1 MSSMRRSSTDRSRAR
16 KPAVQRVPALPSRMA
31 ATDALFW
38 YAESA
43 LPEFRPIIAGLY
55 GLDRTP
61 IAAQIEAGVELA
73 IALVPR
79 LRQRVVEVPLQL
91 GLPEWVEDPHFD
103 RSYHLRHMSLPE
115 PGGERELLDLVAALF
130 ATPLDR
136 QRPLWEATWIDG
148 LAGGRSAFLIKL
160 HHSVVDGV
168 GSAAILD
175 ALTTSEPG
183 AEPRRVPRAK
193 RTGAPPPASVAA
205 RLATLALDQA
215 RGSARLAGR
224 ALGGSLEVIA
234 KPREGVEAALR
245 VARGLRGMLA
255 DVARP
260 VTHDPLAVP
269 GSGLSRRL
277 DVSEVSIERLR
288 KIKAPLGVTIN
299 DVVLTALTGA
309 LHAYHHER
317 RVHADSLSCLVPMNL
332 RGRDERDVLGNRV
345 GIFTIALPVGEK
357 QAARRLARIVEQT
370 RAAKLDRRG
379 AAAPLLVEALT
390 LLPGAALRLLARGAL
405 GRVNVACTNVPGTHH
420 ERWMAGARIESIH
433 PFASVVEGTPL
444 VMALL
449 SYAGKMEIGI
459 DTDPEAIPDPHRI
472 ATLFGESLDE
482 LEALAERA

>member
-1 MSSMRRSSTDRSRAR
+1 
-16 KPAVQRVPALPSRMA
+16 MA

-55 GLDRTP
+55 VLDRAP
-61 IAAQIEAGVELA
+61 IAEQIEAGVDLA

-79 LRQRVVEVPLQL
+79 LRQRVVEAPLHL
-91 GLPEWVEDPHFD
+91 GLPEWIEDSHFD
-103 RSYHLRHMSLPE
+103 RSYHLRHISLPE

-183 AEPRRVPRAK
+183 AEPRRVPRAQ
-193 RTGAPPPASVAA
+193 RSRATPLPSAAA
-205 RLATLALDQA
+205 RLAALALDQA

-224 ALGGSLEVIA
+224 ALGVPLEAIA
-234 KPREGVEAALR
+234 NPREGFESAMR

-260 VTHDPLAVP
+260 ATHDPLAVP

-288 KIKAPLGVTIN
+288 KIKSPLGVTIN

-317 RVHADSLSCLVPMNL
+317 RVHTDALACLVPMNL
-332 RGRDERDVLGNRV
+332 RGRDERDTLGNRV
-345 GIFTIALPVGEK
+345 GMFTIALPVGEK
-357 QAARRLARIVEQT
+357 QVARRLARIVEQT
-370 RAAKLDRRG
+370 RAAKQDRRG

-405 GRVNVACTNVPGTHH
+405 GRVNVACTNVPGTQHP
-420 ERWMAGARIESIH
+420 RWMAGARVESIH

-459 DTDPEAIPDPHRI
+459 DTDPEAIPEPHRI
-472 ATLFGESLDE
+472 AALFSAALDE
-482 LEALAERA
+482 LETLAERA

>member
-1 MSSMRRSSTDRSRAR
+1 
-16 KPAVQRVPALPSRMA
+16 MA

-55 GLDRTP
+55 VLDRAP
-61 IAAQIEAGVELA
+61 IAEQIEAGVELA

-79 LRQRVVEVPLQL
+79 LRQRVVEAPLHL
-91 GLPEWVEDPHFD
+91 GLPEWIEDSHFD
-103 RSYHLRHMSLPE
+103 RSYHLRHISLPE

-183 AEPRRVPRAK
+183 AEPRRVPRAQ
-193 RTGAPPPASVAA
+193 RSRATPLPSAAA
-205 RLATLALDQA
+205 RLAALALDQA

-224 ALGGSLEVIA
+224 ALGVPLEAIA
-234 KPREGVEAALR
+234 NPREGFESAMR

-260 VTHDPLAVP
+260 ATHDPLAVP

-288 KIKAPLGVTIN
+288 KIKSPLGVTIN

-317 RVHADSLSCLVPMNL
+317 RVHTDALACLVPMNL
-332 RGRDERDVLGNRV
+332 RGRDERDTLGNRV
-345 GIFTIALPVGEK
+345 GMFTIALPVGEK
-357 QAARRLARIVEQT
+357 QVARRLARIVEQT
-370 RAAKLDRRG
+370 RAAKQDRRG

-405 GRVNVACTNVPGTHH
+405 GRVNVACTNVPGTQHP
-420 ERWMAGARIESIH
+420 RWMAGARVESIH

-459 DTDPEAIPDPHRI
+459 DTDPEAIPEPHRI
-472 ATLFGESLDE
+472 AALFSAALDE
-482 LEALAERA
+482 LETLAERA

>member
-1 MSSMRRSSTDRSRAR
+1 MSSTRRPSTERTRAR
-16 KPAVQRVPALPSRMA
+16 QPAVQPVPAPPSRMA

-43 LPEFRPIIAGLY
+43 LPEFRPIIAGLF
-55 GLDRTP
+55 GLDRAA
-61 IAAQIEAGVELA
+61 IAEQIEASVASA

-79 LRQRVVEVPLQL
+79 LRQRVVEAPLHL
-91 GLPEWVEDPHFD
+91 GLPEWIEDPHFD
-103 RSYHLRHMSLPE
+103 LSYHLRHISLPE
-115 PGGERELLDLVAALF
+115 PGGERELLDLIAALF

-175 ALTTSEPG
+175 ALTTSDPG
-183 AEPRRVPRAK
+183 ASPRRIPHAK
-193 RTGAPPPASVAA
+193 RSRVAPLPSAAA
-205 RLATLALDQA
+205 RLAALALDQA

-224 ALGGSLEVIA
+224 ALGVPLEAIA
-234 KPREGVEAALR
+234 NPREGLEAAVR
-245 VARGLRGMLA
+245 VARGLWGMVA
-255 DVARP
+255 DVSRP
-260 VTHDPLAVP
+260 VAHDPLAVP

-277 DVSEVSIERLR
+277 DISEVSIERLR
-288 KIKAPLGVTIN
+288 KIKSPLGVTIN
-299 DVVLTALTGA
+299 DVVLAALSGA
-309 LHAYHHER
+309 LHAYHRER
-317 RVHADSLSCLVPMNL
+317 RVHADALSCLVPMNL
-332 RGRDERDVLGNRV
+332 RGRDERDALGNRV
-345 GIFTIALPVGEK
+345 GMFTIALPVGEK
-357 QAARRLARIVEQT
+357 QTARRLARIVEQT

-390 LLPGAALRLLARGAL
+390 LLPGAVLRLLARGAL
-405 GRVNVACTNVPGTHH
+405 GRVNVACTNVPGTRHP
-420 ERWMAGARIESIH
+420 RWMAGARIESIH

-459 DTDPEAIPDPHRI
+459 DTDPEAIPDPQRI
-472 ATLFGESLDE
+472 AALFAAALDE
-482 LEALAERA
+482 LETLADRA

>member
-1 MSSMRRSSTDRSRAR
+1 MSSTRRSSPDRSRAR
-16 KPAVQRVPALPSRMA
+16 RPAVPRVPALPSRMA

-55 GLDRTP
+55 GLDRAP
-61 IAAQIEAGVELA
+61 IAAQIEAGVERA

-79 LRQRVVEVPLQL
+79 LRQRVVEAPLHL
-91 GLPEWVEDPHFD
+91 GLPEWIEDPHFD
-103 RSYHLRHMSLPE
+103 RSYHLRHISLPE
-115 PGGERELLDLVAALF
+115 PGGERELLDLVAVLF

-148 LAGGRSAFLIKL
+148 LAGGRSALLIKL

-175 ALTTSEPG
+175 ALTTSELG
-183 AEPRRVPRAK
+183 AEPRRIPHAK
-193 RTGAPPPASVAA
+193 RARVAPLPAAAA
-205 RLATLALDQA
+205 RLAALALDQV

-224 ALGGSLEVIA
+224 ALGVSLEVIA
-234 KPREGVEAALR
+234 NPREGFEAAVR

-260 VTHDPLAVP
+260 VAHDPLAVP

-277 DVSEVSIERLR
+277 DISEVSLERLR
-288 KIKAPLGVTIN
+288 KIKSPLGVTIN
-299 DVVLTALTGA
+299 DVVLAALTGA

-317 RVHADSLSCLVPMNL
+317 RVHADELACLVPMNL
-332 RGRDERDVLGNRV
+332 RGRDERDALGNRV
-345 GIFTIALPVGEK
+345 GMFTIALPVGEK
-357 QAARRLARIVEQT
+357 QLARRLARIVEQT

-390 LLPGAALRLLARGAL
+390 LLPGAVLRLLARGAL
-405 GRVNVACTNVPGTHH
+405 GRVNVACTNVPGTRHP
-420 ERWMAGARIESIH
+420 RWLAGARVESIH

-472 ATLFGESLDE
+472 AALFGAALDE